1 MMTELAPQPGCLGDA
16 HVRFIAGGA
25 DDPRHGYGL
34 CLNCPIVHRGYH
46 Q

>member
-1 MMTELAPQPGCLGDA
+1 MTDESSAEKSSS
-16 HVRFIAGGA
+16 VKKFIAGGP